1 MLSKEQRN
9 KIIYLLGQ
17 KTKSEI
23 AEEVGCGRDT
33 VYRIA
38 KQFREC
44 GNVER
49 KKYKKRKRKTTEE
62 EDQLIVSAAK
72 ACPTVIESLGG
83 HTKY

>member
-44 GNVER
+44 GNVSV
-49 KKYKKRKRKTTEE
+49 
-62 EDQLIVSAAK
+62 D
-72 ACPTVIESLGG
+72 
-83 HTKY
+83 